1 MVLWVLKINK
11 CIKGIFKSYLQIVSE
26 EKNSLVL
33 LMPKNFSFLYDLV
46 VKRIFVDINLKALAL
61 NI

>member
-1 MVLWVLKINK
+1 MVLWVLKIYK
-11 CIKGIFKSYLQIVSE
+11 CIKGVFKSYLQIVSE

>member
-1 MVLWVLKINK
+1 MLKIYK
-11 CIKGIFKSYLQIVSE
+11 CIKGVFKSYLQIVSE

>member
-1 MVLWVLKINK
+1 VLKIYK
-11 CIKGIFKSYLQIVSE
+11 CIKGVFKSYLQIVSE

-46 VKRIFVDINLKALAL
+46 VKIKFLWI
-61 NI
+61 

>member
-1 MVLWVLKINK
+1 MVLWVLKIYK